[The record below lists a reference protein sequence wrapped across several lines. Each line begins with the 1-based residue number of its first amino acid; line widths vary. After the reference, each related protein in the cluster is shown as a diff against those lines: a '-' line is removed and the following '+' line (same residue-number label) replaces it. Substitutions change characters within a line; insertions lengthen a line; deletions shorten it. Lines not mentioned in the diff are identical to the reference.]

1 VIAGVDRTR
10 VILETDAPYLAPVP
24 HRGQRN
30 EPAHVSLVAKELGTL
45 WDMDIE
51 EVAERTTQN
60 ALAFFEPELAQTTKN
75 AYA

>member
-1 VIAGVDRTR
+1 

-30 EPAHVSLVAKELGTL
+30 EPAHDSLVAKELGTL

-60 ALAFFEPELAQTTKN
+60 ALALFEPELAQTTKK
-75 AYA
+75 AHA